1 MFTVFTT
8 VCKVK
13 VDMYLPDGPYMK
25 NGEYAGYIEK
35 DSLPGWTDDAESVR
49 VGDTVEQ
56 GVIIHDACRNW

>member
-1 MFTVFTT
+1 
-8 VCKVK
+8 
-13 VDMYLPDGPYMK
+13 MYLPDGPYMK

-35 DSLPGWTDDAESVR
+35 DNIPGWTDDAESVR